1 MPYKDS
7 VQRASTRTQTQITGN
22 VSCKTGSSNGIVK
35 DLSEEGICFQLFFD
49 IGART
54 GQEVTIRSAEL
65 GLLTG
70 IVRWNRGD
78 RIGIKLKLS
87 SNTAAQIASYYKF
100 FQG

>member
-1 MPYKDS
+1 MVQKEGVERIS
-7 VQRASTRTQTQITGN
+7 VRAQTKITGN

-35 DLSEEGICFQLFFD
+35 DLSDEGICFQLFFD
-49 IGART
+49 IGARI
-54 GQEVTIRSAEL
+54 GHEVTIRSEEL

-78 RIGIKLKLS
+78 RLGIKLKLS

-100 FQG
+100 FR